1 MEPIDRSTKSV
12 KTRLFV
18 EHALK
23 RIESDYIEY
32 KKMFDEG
39 FWQLLMTKDISRKLK
54 IKMLFV
60 YLNLYNVFLKLK
72 KII

>member
-1 MEPIDRSTKSV
+1 
-12 KTRLFV
+12 
-18 EHALK
+18 
-23 RIESDYIEY
+23 
-32 KKMFDEG
+32 MFDEG